1 MKHQL
6 TIGNSFSLQD
16 ELRPGQAFEKTY
28 IELRQKEGRMYSDE
42 ELLHLPVVSKGHPHY
57 TEWQIRRRSCNR
69 LIHHL
74 EKKHSLLKILEIGC
88 GNGWM
93 AHQLALTAGS
103 TVLATDINFTE
114 LQQGAR
120 VFSHIANLQF
130 MYCDIHSEILSRMEF
145 DCIVFAACIQYFP
158 SLPEVIALSMQ
169 RLRPNGEIHILD
181 SPFYKPAAIEQA
193 RRRTLEYYC
202 AMGFPELS
210 GHYHH
215 HAMTE
220 LEDFSYELL
229 YQPSS
234 FQHYLLQNKNPF
246 PWICIKRKEPHR

>member
-1 MKHQL
+1 MKHEF
-6 TIGNSFSLQD
+6 TIEKSLSLQD
-16 ELRPGQAFEKTY
+16 ELRPVEGFEKKY
-28 IELRQKEGRMYSDE
+28 IELRQREGRVYSDD
-42 ELLHLPVVSKGHPHY
+42 ELLQLPVVPKDHPHY
-57 TEWQIRRRSCNR
+57 NEWQIRKRSCSR
-69 LIHHL
+69 LVHHL

-93 AHQLALTAGS
+93 AHQLALTPGS
-103 TVLATDINFTE
+103 NVIATDINFTE

-130 MYCDIHSEILSRMEF
+130 MYCDIHSDILSRMEF

-158 SLPEVIALSMQ
+158 SLPEVVELSLQ
-169 RLRPNGEIHILD
+169 RLRTNGEIHILD

-202 AMGFPELS
+202 GMGLPELS
-210 GHYHH
+210 THYHH
-215 HAMTE
+215 HAVTE
-220 LEDFSYELL
+220 LEGFPYELL

-234 FQHYLLQNKNPF
+234 LQHYLLQNKNPF
-246 PWICIKRKEPHR
+246 PWICIKKKK